1 MLPFYKMTVDESD
14 GMDGLGLVDYPAHSK
29 ALITFSKD
37 SKKSY
42 FFNDEEQILMGV
54 AIATNAPIYR
64 KDFTT
69 NEEFYVIFDKANTR
83 KIGQKMLK
91 NGYLHNVNEQHD
103 SNRMLNDITLDQLFY
118 IDKAKGVECPGCFA
132 SQNLKDG
139 SMIISYKV
147 HGLENWNNIKSKIQS
162 GEIQGFSIEGYFDR
176 EPLQIKRSKNK
187 MKKTLKQLVFGSDD
201 TEEKKV
207 FGEAETTDGVLVKWE
222 GDLEVG
228 TAVFIMDEE
237 GNDLQAPEGTHS
249 IMREDGNTDV
259 ITLDA
264 NGIVVSKEIVEGEGT
279 EGEEEIAEIGEVEEA
294 MAALKNDYETK
305 LSELAEKV
313 DALATENETLKTE
326 LSKQKSYTEKL
337 VDELDNPEKFVK
349 AEKKTSGYK
358 TLIYKR

>member
-1 MLPFYKMTVDESD
+1 MLPFYTMTVDESE
-14 GMDGLGLVDYPAHSK
+14 GMDALGLVDYPAHSK
-29 ALITFSKD
+29 ALMTFSKD

-42 FFNDEEQILMGV
+42 FFNDEQQILMGV
-54 AIATNAPIYR
+54 AIATSTPIYR

-69 NEEFYVIFDKANTR
+69 NEEFYVIFDKNNTR

-118 IDKAKGVECPGCFA
+118 IDKDRGVECPGCFA
-132 SQNLKDG
+132 DQNLKDG

-147 HGLENWNNIKSKIQS
+147 HGRENWNNIKSKIQS
-162 GEIQGFSIEGYFDR
+162 GEIQGFSIEGYFDKT
-176 EPLQIKRSKNK
+176 PLNIKRKNK
-187 MKKTLKQLVFGSDD
+187 MKKTLKQLVFGAEA

-222 GDLEVG
+222 GELEVG

-237 GNDLQAPEGTHS
+237 GNELQAPEGVHS

-264 NGIVVSKEIVEGEGT
+264 NGIVVSKEIVEGEET
-279 EGEEEIAEIGEVEEA
+279 PGEEEIAEVGEIEEA
-294 MAALKNDYETK
+294 MKALKNDYEAK
-305 LSELAEKV
+305 LSELAEKIE
-313 DALATENETLKTE
+313 ALETEKEGLKSE
-326 LSKQKSYTEKL
+326 LAKQEGYTKKL
-337 VDELDNPEKFVK
+337 VDELDNPSKFVK
-349 AEKKTSGYK
+349 TDVKTMGYK
-358 TLIYKR
+358 NLIYKR

>member
-1 MLPFYKMTVDESD
+1 MTVDDSE
-14 GMDGLGLVDYPAHSK
+14 GMDALGLVDYPAHSK
-29 ALITFSKD
+29 ALMTFSKD

-42 FFNDEEQILMGV
+42 FFNDEQQILMGV
-54 AIATNAPIYR
+54 AIATSSPIYR
-64 KDFTT
+64 ETEQEK
-69 NEEFYVIFDKANTR
+69 FYVIFDKANTR
-83 KIGQKMLK
+83 KIGQKMLS

-118 IDKAKGVECPGCFA
+118 IDKDRGVECPGCFA

-147 HGLENWNNIKSKIQS
+147 HGLENWNNIKSKITS

-176 EPLQIKRSKNK
+176 EPLNIKRSKKSK
-187 MKKTLKQLVFGSDD
+187 MKKTLKQLVFGSNEPE
-201 TEEKKV
+201 TKAV
-207 FGEAETTDGVLVKWE
+207 FDEAETTDGVLVKWE

-264 NGIVVSKEIVEGEGT
+264 NGIVVSKEIVEGADT
-279 EGEEEIAEIGEVEEA
+279 VGEEEIAEIGEVEEA
-294 MAALKNDYETK
+294 MSALKNDYETK

-313 DALATENETLKTE
+313 EALAKENEALKGK
-326 LSKQKSYTEKL
+326 LSKQEDYTRNL
-337 VDELDNPEKFVK
+337 VDELDNPKKFVK
-349 AEKKTSGYK
+349 ADIKKAGYK
-358 TLIYKR
+358 NLIYKK